1 MFYKT
6 FSAVSIYR
14 NSILLFLIPLAGE
27 FLLQAPIYA
36 NSSGETIQTAKP
48 AASVDSSLPVDNFDY
63 GDAFALGIVEGVTEF
78 LPISSTGHLI
88 LAKKFLG
95 FGSDTRTGGSIN
107 SAVDAYIIVIQAG
120 AIAAVLF
127 LYWGKIVTILLGIQ
141 GKSREG
147 LLLGRNL
154 LAAFIPAVVIGLT
167 LEDMVDKY
175 LFNHWPV
182 IVALAAGAV
191 LMLGVESWR
200 ARRSDGF
207 GGPEADLHELTI
219 RQSLLIG
226 LLQCVALWPGTS
238 RSMMAIVGGYMAGL
252 SPRRAAE
259 FSFLLGLPT
268 LGGAAFYKGL
278 KYGPEIITDLGWG
291 PMSLGFVVAAVSAAI
306 SVKWLVGYL
315 GRHGLALFAWYR
327 IALAVI
333 LALIV
338 F

>member
-1 MFYKT
+1 MRPGGK
-6 FSAVSIYR
+6 SIFF
-14 NSILLFLIPLAGE
+14 FLILCAGGLVLS
-27 FLLQAPIYA
+27 FSTGAVAADNPIQGA
-36 NSSGETIQTAKP
+36 EP
-48 AASVDSSLPVDNFDY
+48 ASESDSCLPADLFDY
-63 GDAFALGIVEGVTEF
+63 GDAFTLGIVEGVTEF

-95 FGSDTRTGGSIN
+95 FGSDARTGGTIK
-107 SAVDAYIIVIQAG
+107 SAVDAYIIVIQSG

-127 LYWGKIVTILLGIQ
+127 LYWGKIYTMLLGIQ

-154 LAAFIPAVVIGLT
+154 LVAFLPAVVIGLT
-167 LEDMVDKY
+167 LEDLVEKY

-182 IVALAAGAV
+182 LVALVAGAV
-191 LMLGVESWR
+191 LMLAVESWR
-200 ARRSDGF
+200 ARRSAGSE
-207 GGPEADLHELTI
+207 GPGANLHELTV

-268 LGGAAFYKGL
+268 LGGAAFYKGF
-278 KYGPEIITDLGWG
+278 KYGPEIISDLGWG

-327 IALAVI
+327 IALAVMMV
-333 LALIV
+333 LLV

>member
-1 MFYKT
+1 MFNKK
-6 FSAVSIYR
+6 FSSVRIHRY
-14 NSILLFLIPLAGE
+14 SILLFSILLVGE
-27 FLLQAPIYA
+27 FLLQAPAYA
-36 NSSGETIQTAKP
+36 NSSEETIQTEK
-48 AASVDSSLPVDNFDY
+48 AASESDNCLSADHFEY
-63 GDAFALGIVEGVTEF
+63 GDAFVLGMVEGVTEF

-95 FGSDTRTGGSIN
+95 FGSDTRIGGSAM

-127 LYWGKIVTILLGIQ
+127 LYWGKIVSILLGIM

-154 LAAFIPAVVIGLT
+154 LVAFIPAVVIGLT
-167 LEDMVDKY
+167 IEDLVDKY

-182 IVALAAGAV
+182 LVALIAGAV
-191 LMLGVESWR
+191 LMLAVESWR
-200 ARRSDGF
+200 ARRSAGF
-207 GGPEADLHELTI
+207 GGPEADLHELTV

-238 RSMMAIVGGYMAGL
+238 RSMMAIVGGYIAGL
-252 SPRRAAE
+252 SPRRADE

-268 LGGAAFYKGL
+268 LGGAAFYKGF
-278 KYGPEIITDLGWG
+278 KYGPEIIADLGWG
-291 PMSLGFVVAAVSAAI
+291 PMSLGVVVAAVSAAI

-333 LALIV
+333 MALLV
-338 F
+338 L

>member
-1 MFYKT
+1 M
-6 FSAVSIYR
+6 SIYR
-14 NSILLFLIPLAGE
+14 NSILLFLISLTSVF
-27 FLLQAPIYA
+27 FLQTPTFAKSSEKPI
-36 NSSGETIQTAKP
+36 Q
-48 AASVDSSLPVDNFDY
+48 AASPTSENDNCLPTDIFDY
-63 GDAFALGIVEGVTEF
+63 RDAFVLGLVEGVTEF

-95 FGSDTRTGGSIN
+95 LGSDYQTGGTIE

-120 AIAAVLF
+120 AIAAVIF
-127 LYWGKIVTILLGIQ
+127 LYWSKIVMVFMGIR

-147 LLLGRNL
+147 LMLGRNL
-154 LAAFIPAVVIGLT
+154 LVAFIPAVVIGLT
-167 LEDMVDKY
+167 IEDLIDKY

-182 IVALAAGAV
+182 LVALVAGAA
-191 LMLGVESWR
+191 LMLAMESWR
-200 ARRSDGF
+200 LRRKSSGYGD
-207 GGPEADLHELTI
+207 PETDLHELTI

-226 LLQCVALWPGTS
+226 LLQCVAMWPGTS
-238 RSMMAIVGGYMAGL
+238 RSMMVIVGGYMAGL

-278 KYGPEIITDLGWG
+278 KYGPEIMADLGWA
-291 PMSLGFVVAAVSAAI
+291 PMTLGFVVAAVSAAI

-327 IALAVI
+327 IALAV
-333 LALIV
+333 LMGFLIY
-338 F
+338 

>member
-1 MFYKT
+1 MNQKDTRRKIHF
-6 FSAVSIYR
+6 FF
-14 NSILLFLIPLAGE
+14 LFLCAGGLALSLPAGAVADKE
-27 FLLQAPIYA
+27 PIQAASPA
-36 NSSGETIQTAKP
+36 SSG
-48 AASVDSSLPVDNFDY
+48 DNCSPGDLFDY
-63 GDAFALGIVEGVTEF
+63 GDAIVLGLVEGVTEF

-95 FGSDTRTGGSIN
+95 IGSDDQTGGTIE

-120 AIAAVLF
+120 AIAAVLL
-127 LYWGKIVTILLGIQ
+127 LYWNKIVMVFLGIR
-141 GKSREG
+141 GKSRDG
-147 LLLGRNL
+147 LMLGRNL
-154 LAAFIPAVVIGLT
+154 LVAFLPAVVIGLT
-167 LEDMVDKY
+167 IEDLIDKY

-182 IVALAAGAV
+182 LVALVAGAA
-191 LMLGVESWR
+191 LMLAIESWR
-200 ARRSDGF
+200 ARRQSSGYGD
-207 GGPEADLHELTI
+207 PETDLHELTI

-226 LLQCVALWPGTS
+226 LLQCVAMWPGTS
-238 RSMMAIVGGYMAGL
+238 RSMMVIVGGYIAGL

-278 KYGPEIITDLGWG
+278 KYGPEIMADLGWA
-291 PMSLGFVVAAVSAAI
+291 PMTLGFVVAAASAAI

-327 IALAVI
+327 IALAV
-333 LALIV
+333 LMGLLI